1 MEFPRHVLVWLFS
14 RFILKEGNVWNTNHN
29 MQNMKRSSYLGT
41 PSLLCVSTLLPIQ
54 TCIPKDRSQKA
65 GGQDDKCHQ
74 LSSCSAVWMETR
86 RGHRVL
92 RCNLTRPA
100 SPWTPSEFLQ
110 PIQCLSILSH
120 HYCAEPRLRFFFPV
134 FCNFPL
140 TSRNVLCAHL

>member
-1 MEFPRHVLVWLFS
+1 M
-14 RFILKEGNVWNTNHN
+14 WNTNHN

-92 RCNLTRPA
+92 RCNLTSITLNSIWI
-100 SPWTPSEFLQ
+100 SPTNPVSIYTIAPLLCWTSAKVFLSCFLQ
-110 PIQCLSILSH
+110 LPTNKQKCLMCTFINNCICMHAYS
-120 HYCAEPRLRFFFPV
+120 
-134 FCNFPL
+134 N
-140 TSRNVLCAHL
+140 SRMLWWQ